1 MAGGVGIGY
10 TAPVADCSS
19 EAAMESSSK
28 TFCNN
33 AAHSIGAGLIAHIN
47 NAIEQPQCALVQ
59 NFTVHHAQQVGVQ
72 SKFFF
77 TNVLARNLILVDNQ
91 ISLELGL
98 SNGDNPNGNLTF
110 SNSLVLG
117 EHVDTI
123 DCNHQIEKDGLRKL
137 GMFTGVAYTTYLE
150 LPYTY
155 PAVGFHTVG

>member
-1 MAGGVGIGY
+1 
-10 TAPVADCSS
+10 
-19 EAAMESSSK
+19 MESSSK